1 MLRLWLAG
9 ALMIVGTAAVAADP
23 LTGQFGGDDV
33 RLTLDAAGGR
43 VETGCAAGLLDGPIH
58 TDAQGQFTA
67 RGSFEAYQPGPQR
80 ADVAPGARQA
90 RYSGVVRGSD
100 VELTIAVA
108 GKPPLAFRLTRDR
121 RTKLI
126 RCL

>member
-1 MLRLWLAG
+1 MFRMGIAG
-9 ALMIVGTAAVAADP
+9 ALMIAGTAALAAGP
-23 LTGQFGGDDV
+23 LTGQFGGDDA

-43 VETGCAAGLLDGPIH
+43 IETGCAAGLLDGPVH
-58 TDAQGQFTA
+58 VDA
-67 RGSFEAYQPGPQR
+67 RGRFKARGNFEAYQPGPQQ
-80 ADVAPGARQA
+80 ADVAPAAPRA

-100 VELTIAVA
+100 VTLTVAVA
-108 GKPPLAFRLTRDR
+108 GKPPVVLQLKRDR